1 MLKENGF
8 KKLGGKLR
16 QIREREEVGKREKL
30 RERGKGRKLVKGK
43 S

>member
-30 RERGKGRKLVKGK
+30 REKRGNRGREK
-43 S
+43 